1 MQVFQRSVLTVCFCV
16 LIAMAGSLAVTGCGS
31 ESDPAPAQTGGAA
44 EANDAVHGNAGEH
57 DAQAQGDDGL
67 IHDAEAT
74 IVDSLQAASDSATSA
89 AHSGA
94 SGVMN
99 GATNAVNEVV
109 NSIGTLAAGAS
120 SEDAVMLDPKLP
132 IYEPRERVSGS
143 LKFAGSDTMTNL
155 VALWVQSFNQV
166 HPAVKPQA
174 EAKGSSTAP
183 PALIEGQAQFGAMSR
198 EMKPEEIQKFV
209 EQFGFEPTQLRVA
222 IDAIGVFVNKD
233 NPIKSITLDQ
243 LAEVFSVTGGDLTW
257 GDLGVTDAGWV
268 NLPVSLYGRNEASGT
283 YAFFQK
289 VGLGGAD
296 YKPTVKAQPGSAGV
310 VGAVSTDRGGL
321 GYSGLGYR
329 TADIRILPVA
339 IDEYSDSVAATPD
352 TVSSGEYPL
361 ARFLY
366 MYLRHDRRVPI
377 DPLRAEFIRM
387 VFSRAGQ
394 ESVVQD
400 GVYPITAGLASEQ
413 LRSLGIDP
421 GF

>member
-1 MQVFQRSVLTVCFCV
+1 LKPAIET
-16 LIAMAGSLAVTGCGS
+16 AVETGM
-31 ESDPAPAQTGGAA
+31 EAAQAA
-44 EANDAVHGNAGEH
+44 ASQASDAVN
-57 DAQAQGDDGL
+57 
-67 IHDAEAT
+67 
-74 IVDSLQAASDSATSA
+74 
-89 AHSGA
+89 
-94 SGVMN
+94 
-99 GATNAVNEVV
+99 NAVNNVV
-109 NSIGTLAAGAS
+109 SGDDSVSI
-120 SEDAVMLDPKLP
+120 DPELVS
-132 IYEPRERVSGS
+132 YEPRERVSGS

-166 HPAVKPQA
+166 HPAVKPQS

-209 EQFGFEPTQLRVA
+209 EEFGFEPTQLRVA
-222 IDAIGVFVNKD
+222 IDAIGLFVNKD
-233 NPIKSITLDQ
+233 NPIEFITLDQ

-257 GDLGVTDAGWV
+257 GDMGVSDPSWA

-310 VGAVSTDRGGL
+310 VGAISNDRGGL

-339 IDEYSDSVAATPD
+339 IDEYSDAVTATPE

-366 MYLRHDRRVPI
+366 MYLRHDRREAI

-387 VFSRAGQ
+387 VFSRQGQ

-400 GVYPITAGLASEQ
+400 GVYPITANLAREQ
-413 LRSLGIDP
+413 LRVPRHRTRLLSSRCSFEVSVRISVFLAWKFCRLSG
-421 GF
+421 